1 MAVSTSFTGVTVA
14 KSERSVLNTG
24 ASRSSSVKTLCR
36 CGSRL
41 GPLSYP
47 FRGKVSQHL
56 PGIILAPTS
65 TNTATTKISTAT
77 LRCSTQP
84 LNPVASETSF
94 PTTDTTTNQ
103 GRTGALKKRSLCEQD
118 LDRLSPGMGVRLLPG
133 EEHPRKESRHWSDG
147 LVLSR
152 LLDQFYDTRAT
163 PRILSNSS
171 GGEHKTT

>member
-1 MAVSTSFTGVTVA
+1 M
-14 KSERSVLNTG
+14 KSGRSVLNTG
-24 ASRSSSVKTLCR
+24 ASRNNSVRTLCR
-36 CGSRL
+36 CESRL

-47 FRGKVSQHL
+47 FRGKASQHL
-56 PGIILAPTS
+56 PGIILAPIS

-84 LNPVASETSF
+84 LNPVASGTSF
-94 PTTDTTTNQ
+94 PKTDSTTSQ
-103 GRTGALKKRSLCEQD
+103 GKTGALKRRSSCDRD
-118 LDRLSPGMGVRLLPG
+118 LDRPPGMGVLLLPG

-152 LLDQFYDTRAT
+152 LLDMFYDTRGT
-163 PRILSNSS
+163 PRIRTSNSS